1 EVLLENGVNI
11 ETTLLEK
18 AENLNVFPRQIAEEK
33 EKIKLY
39 KNQPELYDY
48 FLEYERHPYFHGQ
61 IEFII
66 NLSKDIN
73 NSKIDTS
80 ILKNYGDKL
89 SKLFQPDTIDDNNF
103 LFARGLLTEVN
114 YFQSKSQ
121 NRWQFFSNNNAL

>member
-1 EVLLENGVNI
+1 
-11 ETTLLEK
+11 
-18 AENLNVFPRQIAEEK
+18 
-33 EKIKLY
+33 
-39 KNQPELYDY
+39 
-48 FLEYERHPYFHGQ
+48 
-61 IEFII
+61 
-66 NLSKDIN
+66 LSKDIN

-121 NRWQFFSNNNAL
+121 NRWQFFSNNNALRNKQEGWRQLFSRIDQLSKVKNLLDKITEDNLNNDLNKIIN